1 MPLSDD
7 GFVKARGDIIRRG
20 AMVFG
25 KNRKSDFIADSE
37 LSILSRKLKQI
48 PKGTYNF
55 IGAND
60 RCRQSI

>member
-7 GFVKARGDIIRRG
+7 GFVKARGDIIRGG

-37 LSILSRKLKQI
+37 LSILSRKLSRPEADTQ
-48 PKGTYNF
+48 GHLQLY
-55 IGAND
+55 
-60 RCRQSI
+60 RC